1 MNAKKDLKEYSDI
14 NVEFAAV
21 QTQKI
26 QFAEEKNLSIE
37 LLLCTCLVMALGF
50 LLLLP
55 MIHIKNQIYYYSRD
69 ISTLWSEYSILM
81 EENKDLYQKIET
93 IRFKHYVTDT
103 LDIK

>member
-1 MNAKKDLKEYSDI
+1 MNKEEDLEEYSDI
-14 NVEFAAV
+14 ASDIARN
-21 QTQKI
+21 QTQLYAKD
-26 QFAEEKNLSIE
+26 ENLSIE
-37 LLLCTCLVMALGF
+37 LLLYTCIAMVLGF